1 MTHEEIITAVSAA
14 ITEIRTQDNTDIA
27 NTMKEMTDCIK
38 SLTEMVMDLD
48 RRAKHDDQ
56 RIKHLEEELYSLS
69 RQVVRMTDNIDD
81 QSISEPRIRE
91 VEERQS
97 RIRILEDPP
106 GGIMGDRNWWEHVE
120 KLWKKL

>member
-1 MTHEEIITAVSAA
+1 M
-14 ITEIRTQDNTDIA
+14 
-27 NTMKEMTDCIK
+27 IK
-38 SLTEMVMDLD
+38 TLTTMVMDLD
-48 RRAKHDDQ
+48 KRAKHDDR
-56 RIKHLEEELYSLS
+56 RIKHLEDELYSLS
-69 RQVVRMTDNIDD
+69 CQVIRMMDIDD

-106 GGIMGDRNWWEHVE
+106 GGITEDLNWWEHVE